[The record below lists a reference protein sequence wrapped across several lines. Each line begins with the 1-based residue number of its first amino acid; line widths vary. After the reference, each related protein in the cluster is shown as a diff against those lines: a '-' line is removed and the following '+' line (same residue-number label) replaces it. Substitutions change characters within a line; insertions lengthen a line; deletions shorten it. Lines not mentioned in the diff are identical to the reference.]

1 MVPIVEEFKR
11 RLTVSGI
18 GSDYDSDT
26 NRANASPQAGPGHD
40 RAPPD
45 DADCECA
52 KTLKPC
58 NLEKWLVCECALP
71 VLRCAAWLDRS
82 TLGGCEE
89 KVDFIAVDGL

>member
-1 MVPIVEEFKR
+1 VLLRNGNEEAMVPIVEEFKR

-26 NRANASPQAGPGHD
+26 NRANVSPQAGHE

-52 KTLKPC
+52 KTLTP
-58 NLEKWLVCECALP
+58 
-71 VLRCAAWLDRS
+71 
-82 TLGGCEE
+82 
-89 KVDFIAVDGL
+89 